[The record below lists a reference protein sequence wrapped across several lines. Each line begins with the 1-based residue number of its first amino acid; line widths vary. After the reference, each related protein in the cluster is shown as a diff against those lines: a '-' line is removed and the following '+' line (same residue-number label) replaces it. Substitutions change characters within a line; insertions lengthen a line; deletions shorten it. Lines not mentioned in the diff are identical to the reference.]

1 MYDTR
6 FPTCRPVAPVD
17 MDATFRWI
25 DRYIDRQKDRKID
38 RYIQIFQGRLSDQMV
53 DSLGMLLRSPLPFPE
68 VILNK
73 NILGQIGICMYN
85 ESRSKQGEDTLLVV
99 MYLNRTGTRLN
110 VKTITNQQLIL
121 NKILSLAKT
130 VCHFL
135 LTLFVYT
142 LNLVPGRF

>member
-1 MYDTR
+1 
-6 FPTCRPVAPVD
+6 
-17 MDATFRWI
+17 
-25 DRYIDRQKDRKID
+25 
-38 RYIQIFQGRLSDQMV
+38 
-53 DSLGMLLRSPLPFPE
+53 
-68 VILNK
+68 
-73 NILGQIGICMYN
+73 MYN